1 MKNKLLSGAAWGCIS
16 ALSISM
22 STTAFAQEAEA
33 TQENEGIQEI
43 IVTAQ
48 KRTENVQDVPI
59 AISAFGGDDLT
70 ERAVGNVSALASLSP
85 NVNLD
90 SGVSFTASTAVLAAS
105 IRGIGASDFAL
116 NIDPAVGVYVDGVY
130 LARSVG
136 ANQDLLDVERIE
148 ILKGPQGTLF
158 GRNTI
163 GGAVSIV
170 TRDPAKEFGVRGDV
184 TLGRYNLFQARASI
198 DLPLAQNL
206 YSSVT
211 VDVKSRDGYAK
222 RIPFPGSLG
231 ANSPPYTAYPAA
243 AYNSP
248 SQEGDEDNRT
258 VRGKLKYDGDSV
270 RLTLS
275 GDYALTKGTAP
286 TKLLQTTN
294 GTAGGLF
301 ANLYNLCI
309 GTSVADLTAIGFLN
323 MCSSSGT
330 QFPSRYRNQ
339 SFPVNRLYTLAG
351 VNADGN
357 PNNDLLPWD
366 NRFITNDRDTSYA
379 TGNNFSRL
387 KNWGFTLT
395 GELDVSEDAM
405 IKSITGY
412 RKSDWQ
418 SGLDGDGSPINMSTY
433 SFNQQQKQF
442 SQELQLVGSAMDD
455 KLNYVLGG
463 YYFTESGFL
472 ADYVISGEGIYVI
485 DGPNWLNT
493 DAYAAFGQLDYRV
506 NDLIG
511 FTIGARYTKESKDFE
526 GGQQELSGLFYKL
539 VGSPAFA
546 GTPLGDIALANICA
560 NANGDIFPN
569 AILPGGATCQQAA
582 GYPTVGNPNPL
593 RIYPAGINK
602 QSFNNFSPKLGVQL
616 HPTQDVMIYGSW
628 SKGYKTG
635 GWTTRYSTPQTF
647 VSSFDPEKAT
657 TYELGLKS
665 TLLDRRLQINAA
677 VFKTDYSA
685 IQLNYQVGGS
695 PTIDNVGD
703 ADIKGAELEI
713 TAQPARGLTLNM
725 AVGYTDAKY
734 TALDPAVAVTSG
746 FVPGLQAGAVVGST
760 LPKTPKW
767 KVNFSPRY
775 EFDLGN
781 GGSITVLGD
790 YTFIS
795 KQTNNVERTLVLNRP
810 SVSIVNASIAYR
822 APDEKYTITVGGT
835 NLTGKRYLSSGTSIP
850 AFGAIVGSYNRPTE
864 WYARLGFKF

>member
-1 MKNKLLSGAAWGCIS
+1 MKNQLLSGVAWGCLS
-16 ALSISM
+16 ALAM
-22 STTAFAQEAEA
+22 SASTAAFAQETA
-33 TQENEGIQEI
+33 TADENQGIQEI

-48 KRTENVQDVPI
+48 KRSENVQDVPI
-59 AISAFGGDDLT
+59 AISAFGGDDLA

-116 NIDPAVGVYVDGVY
+116 NIDPAVGVYVDGIY

-170 TRDPAKEFGVRGDV
+170 TRDPAKEFGVRGDLTV
-184 TLGRYNLFQARASI
+184 GKFNLFQARASV
-198 DLPLAQNL
+198 DLPLADNL

-231 ANSPPYTAYPAA
+231 ANSPAYTVYPSAG
-243 AYNSP
+243 YNSP
-248 SQEGDEDNRT
+248 SREGDEDNRT
-258 VRGKLKYDGDSV
+258 IRGKLKYDGSSI

-294 GTAGGLF
+294 DTAGGLF

-309 GTSVADLTAIGFLN
+309 GTSVSDLTAAGLIN
-323 MCSSSGT
+323 MCNSSGT
-330 QFPSRYRNQ
+330 QLPSRYRNQ
-339 SFPVNRLYTLAG
+339 TFPVNRLYTLAG
-351 VNADGN
+351 VNADAN
-357 PNNDLLPWD
+357 PNNNLLPWD

-387 KNWGFTLT
+387 KNWGLTLT
-395 GELDVSEDAM
+395 SEIDLTDNVM

-418 SGLDGDGSPINMSTY
+418 SGLDGDGSPVNMSTY
-433 SFNQQQKQF
+433 SFDQRQKQF
-442 SQELQLVGSAMDD
+442 SQELQLVGTALDD
-455 KLNYVLGG
+455 KLNYILGA
-463 YYFTESGFL
+463 YYFNESGFL

-485 DGPNWLNT
+485 DGPNWLST
-493 DAYAAFGQLDYRV
+493 DAYATFGQVDYRV
-506 NDLIG
+506 SDLIG
-511 FTIGARYTKESKDFE
+511 FTVGARYTKESKDFE
-526 GGQQELSGLFYKL
+526 GGQQEVSGLFYKL
-539 VGSPAFA
+539 A
-546 GTPLGDIALANICA
+546 GAPCSNLAGDV
-560 NANGDIFPN
+560 FPN
-569 AILPGGATCQQAA
+569 A
-582 GYPTVGNPNPL
+582 TVGGVSCRVLNNYPDPNNPL
-593 RIYPAGINK
+593 RIYPGGINK
-602 QSFNNFSPKLGVQL
+602 QSFNNFSPKVGVQL
-616 HPTQDVMIYGSW
+616 HPSDDVMVYGSW

-760 LPKTPKW
+760 LPKTPEW
-767 KVNFSPRY
+767 KANFSPRY

-795 KQTNNVERTLVLNRP
+795 KQTNNVERTFVLNRP
-810 SVSIVNASIAYR
+810 SVSVVNASIAYR
-822 APDEKYTITVGGT
+822 DPAEHYTITVGGT
-835 NLTGKRYLSSGTSIP
+835 NLTGKRYLASGTSIP

>member
-1 MKNKLLSGAAWGCIS
+1 MKTLLNSGVARMCLVAA
-16 ALSISM
+16 SILAS
-22 STTAFAQEAEA
+22 SPAFAQSAEA
-33 TQENEGIQEI
+33 DEGGIQDI
-43 IVTAQ
+43 VVTAQ
-48 KRTENVQDVPI
+48 KRSENVQDVPI
-59 AISAFGGDDLT
+59 AISAFGGDDLS

-90 SGVSFTASTAVLAAS
+90 SGVSFTASTSVLAAS

-116 NIDPAVGVYVDGVY
+116 NIDPAVGVYVDGIY

-170 TRDPAKEFGVRGDV
+170 TRDPGKEFGVRGDLTV
-184 TLGRYNLFQARASI
+184 GRYNLFQARASVDI
-198 DLPLAQNL
+198 PLSEKL
-206 YSSVT
+206 LSSFT
-211 VDVKSRDGYAK
+211 IDVKTRDGYAK

-231 ANSPPYTAYPAA
+231 ANSPPYTVYPAA
-243 AYNSP
+243 GYNSP
-248 SQEGDEDNRT
+248 SREGDEDNRT
-258 VRGKLKYDGDSV
+258 FRGKLKYNGDSL

-309 GTSVADLTAIGFLN
+309 GTSVADLTAIGLIN
-323 MCSSSGT
+323 MCNSSGT
-330 QFPSRYRNQ
+330 QLPSRHRNQ

-366 NRFITNDRDTSYA
+366 NRFITNSRDTSYA

-387 KNWGFTLT
+387 ENWGFTLV
-395 GELDVSEDAM
+395 GEVDLSDDVLL
-405 IKSITGY
+405 KSITGY

-418 SGLDGDGSPINMSTY
+418 SGLDGDGSPVNMSTY
-433 SFNQQQKQF
+433 SFDQRQKQF
-442 SQELQLVGSAMDD
+442 SQELQLVGSALDN
-455 KLNYVLGG
+455 KLNYAFGA

-485 DGPNWLNT
+485 DGPNWLST
-493 DAYAAFGQLDYRV
+493 DAYAAFGQVDYRAS
-506 NDLIG
+506 DLIG
-511 FTIGARYTKESKDFE
+511 FTVGARYTKENKDFE

-539 VGSPAFA
+539 A
-546 GTPLGDIALANICA
+546 GAPCSDLAGN
-560 NANGDIFPN
+560 IFPN
-569 AILPGGATCQQAA
+569 AVLPNGQSCRVANN
-582 GYPTVGNPNPL
+582 YPDPNNPL
-593 RIYPAGINK
+593 RIYPGGINK
-602 QSFNNFSPKLGVQL
+602 QSFNNFSPKVGVQL
-616 HPTQDVMIYGSW
+616 HPSDDVMIYGSW

-647 VSSFDPEKAT
+647 VASFDPEKAT

-665 TLLDRRLQINAA
+665 MLLDRRLQINAA

-713 TAQPARGLTLNM
+713 TAQPTRGLTLNV
-725 AVGYTDAKY
+725 AVGYTDSKY

-746 FVPGLQAGAVVGST
+746 TVPGLQAGALVGST

-767 KVNFSPRY
+767 KFNFSPRY
-775 EFDLGN
+775 EIELGN
-781 GGSITVLGD
+781 GGSVTLLGD
-790 YTFIS
+790 FTHIS

-810 SVSIVNASIAYR
+810 SVSILNASIAYR
-822 APDEKYTITVGGT
+822 DPAEKYTITVGGT
-835 NLTGKRYLSSGTSIP
+835 NLTGKRYLTSGTAIP
-850 AFGAIVGSYNRPTE
+850 AFGAIIGNYNRPTE

>member
-1 MKNKLLSGAAWGCIS
+1 MKNQLLSGVAWGCLS
-16 ALSISM
+16 ALSLSV
-22 STTAFAQEAEA
+22 STAAFAQEVETAD
-33 TQENEGIQEI
+33 ENEGIQEI
-43 IVTAQ
+43 VVTAQ
-48 KRTENVQDVPI
+48 KRSENVQDVPI

-70 ERAVGNVSALASLSP
+70 ERAVGNVAALASLSP

-116 NIDPAVGVYVDGVY
+116 NIDPAVGVYVDGIY

-170 TRDPAKEFGVRGDV
+170 TRDPAKEFGVRGDLTV
-184 TLGRYNLFQARASI
+184 GRFNLFQARASV
-198 DLPLAQNL
+198 DLPLAENL
-206 YSSVT
+206 YSSIT

-231 ANSPPYTAYPAA
+231 ANSPPYTVYPAA
-243 AYNSP
+243 GYNSP
-248 SQEGDEDNRT
+248 SREGDEDNRT
-258 VRGKLKYDGDSV
+258 IRGKLKYDGGSL

-286 TKLLQTTN
+286 TTLLQTTD

-309 GTSVADLTAIGFLN
+309 GTSVADLTAAGLIN
-323 MCSSSGT
+323 MCNSSGT
-330 QFPSRYRNQ
+330 QLPSRYRNQ
-339 SFPVNRLYTLAG
+339 TFPVNRLYTLAG
-351 VNADGN
+351 VNADAN
-357 PNNDLLPWD
+357 PNNNLLPWD
-366 NRFITNDRDTSYA
+366 NRFITGDRDTSYA

-387 KNWGFTLT
+387 ENWGFTLT
-395 GELDVSEDAM
+395 GEIDLSDNVM
-405 IKSITGY
+405 LKSITGY

-418 SGLDGDGSPINMSTY
+418 SGLDGDGSPVNMSTY
-433 SFNQQQKQF
+433 SFDQRQKQF
-442 SQELQLVGSAMDD
+442 SQELQLVGTALDD
-455 KLNYVLGG
+455 KLNYVLGA

-485 DGPNWLNT
+485 DGPNWLST

-506 NDLIG
+506 SDLIG
-511 FTIGARYTKESKDFE
+511 ITLGARYTKESKDFE

-539 VGSPAFA
+539 A
-546 GTPLGDIALANICA
+546 GAPCSNLA
-560 NANGDIFPN
+560 GDIFPD
-569 AILPGGATCQQAA
+569 ALIGGVSCRVANN
-582 GYPTVGNPNPL
+582 YPDPSNPL
-593 RIYPAGINK
+593 RIYPGGINK
-602 QSFNNFSPKLGVQL
+602 QSFNNFSPKVGVQL
-616 HPTQDVMIYGSW
+616 HPTDDVMVYGSW

-713 TAQPARGLTLNM
+713 TAQPTQGLTLNV

-781 GGSITVLGD
+781 GGSITLLGD

-835 NLTGKRYLSSGTSIP
+835 NLTGKRYLSSGTAIP
-850 AFGAIVGSYNRPTE
+850 AFGAIIGNYNRPTE

>member
-1 MKNKLLSGAAWGCIS
+1 MKNQLLSGVAWGCLS

-22 STTAFAQEAEA
+22 STSAFAQEAEA
-33 TQENEGIQEI
+33 TEENEGIQEI

-116 NIDPAVGVYVDGVY
+116 NIDPAVGVYVDGIY

-170 TRDPAKEFGVRGDV
+170 TRDPAKEFGVRGDLTV
-184 TLGRYNLFQARASI
+184 GRYNLFQARASI
-198 DLPLAQNL
+198 DLPLAENL
-206 YSSVT
+206 YSSIT

-231 ANSPPYTAYPAA
+231 ANSPPYTVYPAA
-243 AYNSP
+243 GYNSP
-248 SQEGDEDNRT
+248 SREGDEDNRT
-258 VRGKLKYDGDSV
+258 IRGKLKYDGNSV

-286 TKLLQTTN
+286 SKLLQTTN

-309 GTSVADLTAIGFLN
+309 GTSVADLTTAGLIN
-323 MCSSSGT
+323 MCNSSGT
-330 QFPSRYRNQ
+330 QLPSRYRNQ
-339 SFPVNRLYTLAG
+339 TFPVNRLYTLAG
-351 VNADGN
+351 VNADAN

-395 GELDVSEDAM
+395 GEFDLSEDAM

-418 SGLDGDGSPINMSTY
+418 SGLDGDGSPVNMSTY
-433 SFNQQQKQF
+433 SFDQRQKQF
-442 SQELQLVGSAMDD
+442 SQELQLVGSAADG
-455 KLNYVLGG
+455 KLNYVLGA

-506 NDLIG
+506 SDLIG
-511 FTIGARYTKESKDFE
+511 ITVGARYTKESKDFE

-539 VGSPAFA
+539 A
-546 GTPLGDIALANICA
+546 GAPCSDLAGN
-560 NANGDIFPN
+560 IFPN
-569 AILPGGATCQQAA
+569 ALVGGVTCRELNN
-582 GYPTVGNPNPL
+582 YPDPTNPL
-593 RIYPAGINK
+593 RIYPGGINK
-602 QSFNNFSPKLGVQL
+602 QSFNNFSPKVGLQL
-616 HPTQDVMIYGSW
+616 HPTEDVMIYGSW

-835 NLTGKRYLSSGTSIP
+835 NLTGKRYLASGTSIP